1 MRRRQ
6 VHPRDKAAGAVRAAA
21 PSSAAASPL
30 APSSAHPHAAGLS
43 AATPPVDSLQ
53 RGLEVLRCFRPGEDA
68 LEAAEVA
75 SRLAL
80 PAATARRL
88 LETLEAQGF
97 LLRAEG
103 STRFGLHVAC
113 LVLGQAVVGSS
124 ALARSAQPLLHLFSE
139 RFGGSGIACVHE
151 RDHMLMLAHAAADT
165 AGLHGAGGT
174 RALGVGMQVPVA
186 TSAFGHAWLWT
197 QDAQVQALW
206 LARLREGA
214 QAAGNAPA
222 LYRAFHELEAHGVC
236 QVSEPARRDI
246 VTFAAPLTLHDGS
259 VAVIGCVREGPLAE
273 GMPSH
278 NECATALAALA
289 GTLRDE
295 VMRRS

>member
-6 VHPRDKAAGAVRAAA
+6 VHPRDKAGAAPLAAA
-21 PSSAAASPL
+21 TASGAARAL
-30 APSSAHPHAAGLS
+30 APGLS
-43 AATPPVDSLQ
+43 APAPSVDSLQ
-53 RGLEVLRCFRPGEDA
+53 RGLEVLRCFLPGEDT
-68 LEAAEVA
+68 LEAGEIA
-75 SRLAL
+75 SRLGL
-80 PAATARRL
+80 PALTARRL
-88 LETLEAQGF
+88 LQTLEAQGF

-151 RDHMLMLAHAAADT
+151 RDQMLMLAHAAADT

-197 QDAQVQALW
+197 QGAQVQALW
-206 LARLREGA
+206 LARLREAG
-214 QAAGNAPA
+214 AAGGHAAA
-222 LYRAFHELEAHGVC
+222 LYRAFHELEANGVC
-236 QVSEPARRDI
+236 QVSDPARRDV
-246 VTFAAPLTLHDGS
+246 VTFAAPVTLHDGAA
-259 VAVIGCVREGPLAE
+259 AVIGCVREGPLAE

-278 NECATALAALA
+278 NECGAALA
-289 GTLRDE
+289 VLARTLRDE